1 MMKIQI
7 FAIKNYL
14 AVISL
19 DCALNKDGDYY
30 LQVFLKEYK
39 YSKKD
44 C

>member
-7 FAIKNYL
+7 FTIKNYL

-19 DCALNKDGDYY
+19 DCALHKDGDYY
-30 LQVFLKEYK
+30 PQVFLKEYK
-39 YSKKD
+39 YSKKG